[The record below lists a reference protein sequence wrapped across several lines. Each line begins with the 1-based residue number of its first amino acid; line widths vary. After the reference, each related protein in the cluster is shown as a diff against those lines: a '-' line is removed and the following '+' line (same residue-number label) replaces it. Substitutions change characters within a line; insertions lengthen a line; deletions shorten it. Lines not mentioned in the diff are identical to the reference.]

1 MIIVNKISCCSV
13 LQMSTKADTVTCHI
27 CNLTLQKRSYRRH
40 LTVKHPGMK
49 NSDGQK
55 NIFQSS
61 KVSEYDPERPSLSV
75 EDVNYILDDDSV
87 SDSSAGQQTSTSSL
101 TQAAYAVLKPA
112 SLFYGTRA
120 HQVLDG

>member
-1 MIIVNKISCCSV
+1 
-13 LQMSTKADTVTCHI
+13 MSTKADPVTCHL

-40 LTVKHPGMK
+40 LTVQHSRVN

-61 KVSEYDPERPSLSV
+61 KVSKYDPERPSLSV

-87 SDSSAGQQTSTSSL
+87 SDSSAGLQTSTSSL
-101 TQAAYAVLKPA
+101 TQAAYAVLDQLHCFTEP
-112 SLFYGTRA
+112 
-120 HQVLDG
+120 